1 MVKKEFLDAKEK
13 ALKSL
18 EKACTEKK
26 ADKEILTILSLIND
40 SEECFTSSSCAG
52 RIVLLEIPSIGDKKR
67 AKLLGKWHRT
77 IKVDEVISSVK
88 RAKSGQLWLLS
99 QSPIIHITAK
109 TNNAAD
115 RLLKTAIACGLK
127 NSGLKSIGKKIV
139 IEVLSTERLDAPIGK
154 DGVLFCNK
162 AHLMLLVNISNEII
176 KKSTLKL
183 KKFDEKLR
191 KDLRTYKTTNIPGLD
206 EG

>member
-1 MVKKEFLDAKEK
+1 MNAERDFLIDKKNALGKLQTAQTENKVDPGIQSTLDVINKSKEYY
-13 ALKSL
+13 
-18 EKACTEKK
+18 
-26 ADKEILTILSLIND
+26 
-40 SEECFTSSSCAG
+40 TSSSCFG
-52 RIVLLEIPSIGDKKR
+52 RTVLLEIPSIGNKKE
-67 AKLLGKWHRT
+67 AKSLGKWHRT

-115 RLLKTAIACGLK
+115 RLLKTAIACGFK

-162 AHLMLLVNISNEII
+162 DHLMLLVNISNEII

-191 KDLRTYKTTNIPGLD
+191 KDLSTYKTTNISG
-206 EG
+206 